1 MEHLSGMREMLMS
14 LFLISH
20 NYIRVI
26 DHMNKRTKKAECLN
40 ASKISMY
47 YGREEMIKLKRH
59 ELVWNIF
66 INNSRW
72 HAS

>member
-1 MEHLSGMREMLMS
+1 MS
-14 LFLISH
+14 LFLISR
-20 NYIRVI
+20 NYITVI

-59 ELVWNIF
+59 ELV
-66 INNSRW
+66 
-72 HAS
+72 